1 MRADQWTAFRKA
13 AKLEPGGAVP
23 VAVLMDSA
31 WLPGHL
37 GIGHL
42 DYYLDPDLWFRSNLR
57 VMEEFPNVIFFP
69 SWWVEYGMANEAS
82 ALGSRIVFRSDKTPD
97 PLPFLH
103 RLEDVE
109 SLKPPNPTTDGLMAC
124 AIHHYRTQKRRILDA
139 GQVIPVVASRG
150 PFVTAGSVRDVNR
163 FMLDMIDNP
172 RAAHRLLGV
181 ITDSIIR
188 WLEAQAEAVEECVDG
203 ILILDDIIG
212 FVSEPLYV
220 EFAQPYLT
228 RICEAFPKDWVKV
241 FHNDANVRPFLQ
253 HLPSTGFDVL
263 NWTYNIPV
271 AEARA
276 KTGGRMCLMGNV
288 NPLGIATQG
297 TPEQVRSDA
306 IDVLNSTQGEG
317 LILSLGGGMSP
328 GIPAANLQA
337 LAGAVDA
344 WSTKRSREPKPVQE
358 PPG

>member
-1 MRADQWTAFRKA
+1 MRPGQWKAFRKA
-13 AKLEPGGAVP
+13 AKQEPAGTVP

-42 DYYLDPDLWFRSNLR
+42 DYYLDPEIWFQSNLK
-57 VMEEFPNVIFFP
+57 VAEEFPDVIFFP
-69 SWWVEYGMANEAS
+69 SWWMEYGMANEAS

-97 PLPFLH
+97 PLPCLD
-103 RLEDVE
+103 RLEDAE
-109 SLKPPNPTTDGLMAC
+109 SLKPVNPSTDGLMAF
-124 AIHHYRTQKRRILDA
+124 AIHHYRAQKERIFDA
-139 GQVIPVVASRG
+139 GHVIPVVASRG
-150 PFVTAGSVRDVNR
+150 PFVTAGSVRDVNQ
-163 FMLDMIDNP
+163 FMLDMIDKP
-172 RAAHRLLGV
+172 KATHCLLDG
-181 ITDSIIR
+181 ITESIIR
-188 WLEAQAEAVEECVDG
+188 WLTAQAEAVGDCVDG

-212 FVSEPLYV
+212 FVSEALYL
-220 EFAQPYLT
+220 EFAQPCLT

-253 HLPSTGFDVL
+253 HLPATGFDVL

-271 AEARA
+271 TEARA

-297 TPEQVRSDA
+297 TPEQVRLAA
-306 IDVLNSTQGEG
+306 IEVLDNSAGEG

-328 GIPAANLQA
+328 GIPAANLRA
-337 LAGAVDA
+337 LAGAA
-344 WSTKRSREPKPVQE
+344 GEWNRERPRDPALGRPRVR
-358 PPG
+358 